1 MYREINEN
9 PQVSLLKE
17 EIKRLEEELKKQK
30 NEFERCESR
39 ILALREEFY
48 SYQRRKEKELGHCE
62 RWKEEYKADRTR
74 MDEEMKN
81 FNTLPWF
88 KKMRYKF
95 HIE

>member
-30 NEFERCESR
+30 HEVEWRKSR
-39 ILALREEFY
+39 IHVLREEFY
-48 SYQRRKEKELGHCE
+48 SYQRKKEKELDHCE
-62 RWKEEYKADRTR
+62 RWREEYKTDRTR
-74 MDEEMKN
+74 MRKEINN
-81 FNTLPWF
+81 FNTLPWY

>member
-1 MYREINEN
+1 MYREFNEN

-17 EIKRLEEELKKQK
+17 EVKRLEEELKKQK
-30 NEFERCESR
+30 NEFERYESR
-39 ILALREEFY
+39 ILVLREEFY
-48 SYQRRKEKELGHCE
+48 LYQRQKEKEFDHWE
-62 RWKEEYKADRTR
+62 RWKEEYKADRAR
-74 MDEEMKN
+74 MEEEMKN

>member
-1 MYREINEN
+1 MYSEFNEN

-30 NEFERCESR
+30 NEVEWHESR

-48 SYQRRKEKELGHCE
+48 LYQRRKEKELDHCE
-62 RWKEEYKADRTR
+62 RWKEEYKAGRAR
-74 MDEEMKN
+74 MEEEMKN